1 MLNFLERSNRLPKDI
16 DVLAATTL
24 PADGEVFA
32 VNREEF
38 PKLRERTR
46 IPTVSTRDGQHFKL
60 EPTEIKH
67 STEYGALEI

>member
-38 PKLRERTR
+38 PNYEKE
-46 IPTVSTRDGQHFKL
+46 L
-60 EPTEIKH
+60 EYRQYPQETGNILNWNQQK
-67 STEYGALEI
+67 